1 MSIISKVYSVARA
14 DSCIVKQKNTQVLF
28 SIRSNFQTND
38 FFLGEL
44 LRYIR
49 VIEFLRNFELHN
61 WHTMRGELMLPDSI
75 SEEKLENGRSTSW
88 AVLV

>member
-14 DSCIVKQKNTQVLF
+14 DSCIVKQKNTQEEYH
-28 SIRSNFQTND
+28 IRSNFQTND
-38 FFLGEL
+38 FFRGEL

-49 VIEFLRNFELHN
+49 VIKFLRNFEFHN

-75 SEEKLENGRSTSW
+75 SEEKLEID
-88 AVLV
+88 